1 MFYKEK
7 WANSIVKIDTSE
19 GIRKNPTKITVFEN
33 KQLTFLLIEKPSFSY
48 PRKINC

>member
-19 GIRKNPTKITVFEN
+19 GIKRNPTKITVFL
-33 KQLTFLLIEKPSFSY
+33 KQTV
-48 PRKINC
+48 KIFTNREAQLFIP